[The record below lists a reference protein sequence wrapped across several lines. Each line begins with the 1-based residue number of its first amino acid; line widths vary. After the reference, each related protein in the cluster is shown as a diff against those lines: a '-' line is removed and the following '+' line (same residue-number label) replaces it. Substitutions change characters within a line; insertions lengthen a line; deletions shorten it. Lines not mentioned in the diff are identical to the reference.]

1 METSEFQ
8 KLWKT
13 FEIIAIGFAL
23 LGTLLILYLVRGLL
37 APFIVAFVIT
47 FFLSPVVDY
56 MEGEGINRT
65 LAVIFLALLTLVF
78 LFILWRLTWPTL
90 QTEIA
95 NFKQNAPDY
104 ARKIQ
109 GGLNQGIALLEKKT
123 SFIPEGVLQSA
134 VQKGMDHLSSGMG
147 DVSSLMKTLGHFVI
161 TLVLIPVIV
170 FFFLKDGRRMKKV
183 LLTYVPNKYFET
195 FLTLFHE
202 IGRQISGY
210 IRGQFT
216 DALFVGVLAIIG
228 LYLFGIPYAILIGA
242 VAGIANIVPY
252 VGPLLGF
259 AFGTLLALID
269 TGSVFEV
276 VKVLG
281 VFGFVKALDD
291 IAITPLVVSRSVN
304 VHPLMVIILI
314 SFGGGVHGIWGMLL
328 AVPLYCS
335 MRVSFRILYKG
346 FVEYGNW

>member
-13 FEIIAIGFAL
+13 FEIIAIGFVLFGIL
-23 LGTLLILYLVRGLL
+23 LVLYLIRGLL
-37 APFIVAFVIT
+37 APFVIAFVIT

-65 LAVIFLALLTLVF
+65 LAVVLLFLLTF
-78 LFILWRLTWPTL
+78 IILFILWRLTWPTL
-90 QTEIA
+90 QTEIG
-95 NFKQNAPDY
+95 NLQKNAPEY

-109 GGLNQGIALLEKKT
+109 DGLNQSMKLLERKT
-123 SFIPEGVLQSA
+123 GFVPEGVLQSA
-134 VQKGMDHLSSGMG
+134 LQKRIDHLTSGMG
-147 DVSSLMKTLGHFVI
+147 DISFLMKTVSQFLV

-170 FFFLKDGRRMKKV
+170 FFFLKDGRRIKKA
-183 LLTYVPNKYFET
+183 LITYVPNKYFET

-216 DALFVGVLAIIG
+216 DAFFVGALAIIG
-228 LYLFGIPYAILIGA
+228 LYLFGIKYAILIGA

-252 VGPLLGF
+252 VGPLLGLT
-259 AFGTLLALID
+259 FGGLLALID
-269 TGSVFEV
+269 TGSIVDV
-276 VKVLG
+276 VKVVG
-281 VFGFVKALDD
+281 VLAFVKALDD
-291 IAITPLVVSRSVN
+291 IAITPLIVSRSVN

-314 SFGGGVHGIWGMLL
+314 SFGGAVHGIWGMLL
-328 AVPLYCS
+328 SVPLFCT